1 MLNVEVSQVLG
12 QFDLAEHRLIK
23 LSLIDF
29 CGDLFHRFRGA
40 MLSFNRFIHINRIRA
55 DTNISR
61 CGFRTTKIG
70 LSHLMGCSIV
80 VIEPILPSTQFILD
94 FASSHDF
101 MAWIRDSFDHLLLP
115 TTKPFSSQIICGM
128 TLHWAPVSSLKGMSF
143 SWTFKSMNLL
153 FSMHFSLKAAIKNA
167 CSSLV
172 LSFSLVYTCEMV

>member
-80 VIEPILPSTQFILD
+80 VIVPILPSTQFILD
-94 FASSHDF
+94 FVSSHDF
-101 MAWIRDSFDHLLLP
+101 MA
-115 TTKPFSSQIICGM
+115 
-128 TLHWAPVSSLKGMSF
+128 
-143 SWTFKSMNLL
+143 
-153 FSMHFSLKAAIKNA
+153 
-167 CSSLV
+167 
-172 LSFSLVYTCEMV
+172 

>member
-70 LSHLMGCSIV
+70 LTHLMGCSIV

-101 MAWIRDSFDHLLLP
+101 MA
-115 TTKPFSSQIICGM
+115 
-128 TLHWAPVSSLKGMSF
+128 
-143 SWTFKSMNLL
+143 
-153 FSMHFSLKAAIKNA
+153 
-167 CSSLV
+167 
-172 LSFSLVYTCEMV
+172 